1 LRGDGTWQT
10 INNSGTNSTTAVY
23 EITLTNDSDHIIA
36 IENAVSDNPLANGDI
51 AVVKVLIPNTNKYEH
66 TAYVYD
72 GEKWV
77 AMDGNYRADN
87 VYFDEDFIFT
97 KAIGTVSIPSSG
109 NTVVSAAGKNLQE
122 FFASIFAEEEYPSTP
137 TTNVTLNSDNIGTKE
152 VGTKISVSYYFTPTS
167 GDYSYGPVSNGVSWS
182 NYKAT
187 FNNETLNASSGTFS

>member
-1 LRGDGTWQT
+1 
-10 INNSGTNSTTAVY
+10 
-23 EITLTNDSDHIIA
+23 
-36 IENAVSDNPLANGDI
+36 
-51 AVVKVLIPNTNKYEH
+51 
-66 TAYVYD
+66 
-72 GEKWV
+72 
-77 AMDGNYRADN
+77 MDGNYRADN

-167 GDYSYGPVSNGVSWS
+167 GDYPYGPASNGVSWS